1 MSAVSEKSLAIVGLG
16 AAARDW
22 LECAAELPELAF
34 AAGIDPDPARRAEM
48 DARGAHAFAS
58 VNELLA
64 VAGAPHVAILCTP
77 PAHRLE
83 LAEPLLRAGVDLLI
97 EPPLATVPDDA
108 DRIAELA
115 ERTDRVAMT
124 IGRFRA
130 DRSLADAAA
139 RIAAGA
145 VGRLAAVEVAL
156 SHKRDARADWRGD
169 PALSGGGVCLEL
181 GGDALEI
188 VEALAGPVQRIRM
201 LERASLQGAEV
212 EDEVRIETEH
222 AHGLVGLV
230 RLSWNESLARP
241 LARCIGDRGEL
252 SLGWAQSRLS
262 REDGTREV
270 VSGARDPSAMR
281 VEVLRAFLA
290 ERRSRERSIDPG
302 AQSLA
307 WLHAA
312 YRSSSTGRFEIA

>member
-22 LECAAELPELAF
+22 LECAAELPELAL
-34 AAGIDPDPARRAEM
+34 AAGVDPDPARRAAM
-48 DARGAHAFAS
+48 GARGAHAFAS

-77 PAHRLE
+77 PALRLE

-124 IGRFRA
+124 IGRFRG
-130 DRSLADAAA
+130 DCGLADAAE
-139 RIAAGA
+139 RVAAGT

-156 SHKRDARADWRGD
+156 SSKRDPRADWRGD
-169 PALSGGGVCLEL
+169 PALSGGGVWLEL

-188 VEALAGPVQRIRM
+188 VETLAGPVQRIRM
-201 LERASLQGAEV
+201 LECARVQGGEV

-222 AHGLVGLV
+222 TGGVVGLL
-230 RLSWNESLARP
+230 RLSWNEYLARP
-241 LARCIGDRGEL
+241 LVRCIGDRGEL

-262 REDGTREV
+262 REDGVREV
-270 VSGARDPSAMR
+270 IAGARDPSAMR

-290 ERRSRERSIDPG
+290 ERRSRERAIDPG

-312 YRSSSTGRFEIA
+312 YRSFSSRRFEIA

>member
-1 MSAVSEKSLAIVGLG
+1 MSAVSEKSFAIVGLG

-22 LECAAELPELAF
+22 LECAAELPELQL
-34 AAGIDPDPARRAEM
+34 AAGVDPDPARRAELTVGGV
-48 DARGAHAFAS
+48 RAFAS
-58 VNELLA
+58 VDELLA

-77 PAHRLE
+77 PALRLE

-115 ERTDRVAMT
+115 ERSDRLAMT
-124 IGRFRA
+124 IGRFRD
-130 DRSLADAAA
+130 DRGLRDAAA
-139 RIAAGA
+139 RVSAGA

-156 SHKRDARADWRGD
+156 SAKRDARAGWRGD
-169 PALSGGGVCLEL
+169 PALSGGGVWLEL

-188 VEALAGPVQRIRM
+188 VEALAGPVQRLRM
-201 LERASLQGAEV
+201 LESARVQGGEV

-222 AHGLVGLV
+222 AGGVVGLV
-230 RLSWNESLARP
+230 RLSWNEHLQRP

-252 SLGWAQSRLS
+252 ALGWAQSRLS
-262 REDGTREV
+262 REDGEREV
-270 VSGARDPSAMR
+270 IAGPRDPSAMR
-281 VEVLRAFLA
+281 LEVLRHFLA
-290 ERRSRERSIDPG
+290 ERRSRERRIDPG

-312 YRSSSTGRFEIA
+312 YRSFSTRRFEIA

>member
-16 AAARDW
+16 AVARDW
-22 LECAAELPELAF
+22 LECAAELPELAL
-34 AAGIDPDPARRAEM
+34 AAGVDPDPARRAAIE
-48 DARGAHAFAS
+48 AHGAHAFTS

-77 PAHRLE
+77 PALRLE
-83 LAEPLLRAGVDLLI
+83 LAEPLLRAGIDLLI

-124 IGRFRA
+124 IGRVRG
-130 DRSLADAAA
+130 DRGLADAARRVA
-139 RIAAGA
+139 SGA

-156 SHKRDARADWRGD
+156 SSKRDPRADWRGD
-169 PALSGGGVCLEL
+169 PALSGGGVWLEL

-201 LERASLQGAEV
+201 LDCARVQGGEV

-222 AHGLVGLV
+222 SGGVVGLL
-230 RLSWNESLARP
+230 RLSWNEHLGRP

-262 REDGTREV
+262 REDGVREV
-270 VSGARDPSAMR
+270 IGGARDPSAMR

-290 ERRSRERSIDPG
+290 ERRSRERAIDPG

-312 YRSSSTGRFEIA
+312 YRSLSSKRFELA

>member
-1 MSAVSEKSLAIVGLG
+1 MSAVSEKSFAIVGLG
-16 AAARDW
+16 GAARDW
-22 LECAAELPELAF
+22 LECAAELPELALV
-34 AAGIDPDPARRAEM
+34 AGVDPDPARRAEM
-48 DARGAHAFAS
+48 EARGAHAFAS

-77 PAHRLE
+77 PALRLE

-97 EPPLATVPDDA
+97 EPPLATIPDDA

-115 ERTDRVAMT
+115 ERSDRLAMT
-124 IGRFRA
+124 IGRFRG
-130 DRSLADAAA
+130 DRALRDAAG
-139 RIAAGA
+139 RVAAGA
-145 VGRLAAVEVAL
+145 IGRLAAVEIAL
-156 SHKRDARADWRGD
+156 SAKRDARADWRGD
-169 PALSGGGVCLEL
+169 PAQSGGGVWLEL

-188 VEALAGPVQRIRM
+188 AEALAGAVQRIRM
-201 LERASLQGAEV
+201 LDCARVQGGEV

-222 AHGLVGLV
+222 AGGVVGLV
-230 RLSWNESLARP
+230 RLSWNEHLARP

-262 REDGTREV
+262 REDGEREAV
-270 VSGARDPSAMR
+270 AGPRDPSAMR
-281 VEVLRAFLA
+281 VEVLRQFLA
-290 ERRSRERSIDPG
+290 ERRSRERCIDPG

-312 YRSSSTGRFEIA
+312 YRSFSTKRFEIA